1 MGDSTS
7 KYSTTDFSETIMR
20 IRIYLL
26 LILLLCAAQS
36 RNLYA
41 QNSSDKSLK
50 TFPMYQEVLDH
61 SEKKMRESLEEISYN
76 PELHP
81 AHTDRETGQWVED
94 YLGRERWT
102 SGFFAGSMWYLYK
115 LTGDS
120 FWRDHAT
127 QWTKDLEPEAYETSD
142 HDTGFR
148 IFNSYGNAFKIEEG
162 RFYQKTVIQAAAT
175 LAKRFDPDIGA
186 IKSWEWIGNY
196 PVIIDN
202 LMNLELLFWSAE
214 SAVKKEWYDIAYKH
228 AETSLKYHLRD
239 DGSTY
244 HVVDFTNSG
253 KVNWKDS
260 LQGYD
265 AESVWTRGQSWA
277 IYGFTMIYRFTK
289 EKRFLEAAKAS
300 ADYFIENLPEDF
312 IPPYDF
318 LEPEPSVRTK
328 DASAAAIAASGMFEL
343 FMFTDNHK
351 YFNTAVEILNSLSTD
366 EYLTTNANF
375 SSILSKSTRHR
386 GQGNLGTSY
395 ADYYFLEAIVR
406 YQELTGVDFPN
417 IEKKSLFFLDQN
429 YPNPFNNST
438 VIFYSIE
445 EEGNVEL
452 SVYNLAGKKVQT
464 LVNHFRT
471 AGTYRVDFNAAELS
485 SGVYLYR
492 IKVNGR
498 ASTRKMILL
507 Q

>member
-1 MGDSTS
+1 
-7 KYSTTDFSETIMR
+7 MR
-20 IRIYLL
+20 IFFIFYL
-26 LILLLCAAQS
+26 IVLLCSLQS
-36 RNLYA
+36 RFLYA
-41 QNSSDKSLK
+41 QDSAESSLK
-50 TFPMYQEVLDH
+50 TFLKYDEVLEH
-61 SEKKMRESLEEISYN
+61 SEKKMRESLEELSYN
-76 PELHP
+76 SKLHP

-115 LTGDS
+115 LTGNS

-148 IFNSYGNAFKIEEG
+148 IFNSYGNAYKIEEG
-162 RFYQKTVIQAAAT
+162 RFYQKTVIQAAST

-214 SAVKKEWYDIAYKH
+214 TAVKKEWYDIAYKH
-228 AETSLKYHLRD
+228 AETSLKYHLRE

-265 AESVWTRGQSWA
+265 AESVWARGQSWA

-289 EKRFLEAAKAS
+289 EEKFLEGATAS
-300 ADYFIENLPEDF
+300 ADYFIENLPDDF

-328 DASAAAIAASGMFEL
+328 DVSAAAITASALFEL
-343 FMFTDNHK
+343 YTFTKEQK
-351 YFNTAVEILNSLSTD
+351 YFNTAVEILYSLSS
-366 EYLTTNANF
+366 EKYLTKNSQV
-375 SSILSKSTRHR
+375 SSILDKSTRHR

-395 ADYYFLEAIVR
+395 ADYYFLEAIIR
-406 YQELTGVDFPN
+406 YQELTDVQFPK
-417 IEKKSLFFLDQN
+417 IEKESLFFLDQN

-438 VIFYSIE
+438 VIYYSIK
-445 EEGNVEL
+445 EEGNVDL
-452 SVYNLAGKKVQT
+452 SIYNLAGKKVQT
-464 LVNHFRT
+464 LISRFRT
-471 AGTYRVDFNAAELS
+471 PGTYRTEFNAASLS

-492 IKVNGR
+492 IQVNGR